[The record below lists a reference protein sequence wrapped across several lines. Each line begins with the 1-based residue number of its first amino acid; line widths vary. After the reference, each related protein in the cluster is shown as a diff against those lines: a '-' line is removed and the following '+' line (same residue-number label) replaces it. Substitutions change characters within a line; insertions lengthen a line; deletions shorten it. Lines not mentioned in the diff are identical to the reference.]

1 VCRKQSTGQDNEMD
15 DNLPGKKGQKSR
27 QGRRPSTRAEGAGR
41 AAIESPF
48 HRCRHRRSP
57 AISLSPSTTRAASL
71 TSFPIFFFLVHFDFL
86 FRVFYFFGRL
96 VDSVNRPKLRVPPFI
111 SHALGHS
118 QAHTALTRQTPSDQL
133 YNWGLPMKGKTT
145 TTTHENPV
153 SARGR
158 KKKEHQHG
166 RESERESHPFTT
178 VGSTEMDPISR

>member
-1 VCRKQSTGQDNEMD
+1 MRVD

-57 AISLSPSTTRAASL
+57 AISLSPSTTRAAS
-71 TSFPIFFFLVHFDFL
+71 FPIFCRPLRFPVSCF
-86 FRVFYFFGRL
+86 FYFGLL
-96 VDSVNRPKLRVPPFI
+96 VDSVNRPKLRQQESPPSF
-111 SHALGHS
+111 HTHS
-118 QAHTALTRQTPSDQL
+118 VIHRRTALTRQTPSDQL
-133 YNWGLPMKGKTT
+133 YNWGSPNEEGKNNNNNNTR
-145 TTTHENPV
+145 ENPV

-166 RESERESHPFTT
+166 RENERARVTSFHDGREH
-178 VGSTEMDPISR
+178 